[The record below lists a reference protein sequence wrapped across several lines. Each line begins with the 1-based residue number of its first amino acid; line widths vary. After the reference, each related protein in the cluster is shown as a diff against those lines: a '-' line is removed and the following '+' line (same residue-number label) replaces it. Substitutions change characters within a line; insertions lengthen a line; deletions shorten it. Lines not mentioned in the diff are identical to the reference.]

1 MTGVYQSTTIKA
13 QITNIEILQYQQS
26 GSKILHK
33 QLVLFSIRVYMG
45 CNVPD
50 LGSICGL
57 GRSTGEGYGS
67 PLQYPCLGN
76 SMDNGA
82 WCATVHGVARNLT

>member
-45 CNVPD
+45 KQPD
-50 LGSICGL
+50 LCHSIYL
-57 GRSTGEGYGS
+57 KTQLRT
-67 PLQYPCLGN
+67 
-76 SMDNGA
+76 
-82 WCATVHGVARNLT
+82 RNKTTR